1 VLAATSHIDST
12 FGLRAADLA
21 KSRAALTKSLD
32 ARGIDLEIVQGGEVS
47 PERVRGLRDEDLR
60 ALTLG
65 DGPWILLECPFSP
78 VASTL
83 DLLVRDLQ
91 RRGFRVLLA
100 HPERSPAFQSEPT
113 RLARLIDSG
122 ALAQVTAGAVVG
134 DFGAAVRRTALR
146 FLGAGLVQV
155 LASDAHDHEHRPPL
169 LSTAISVLRHRFRD
183 AAVHVEWMTERL
195 PAAILAGDR
204 LPEPPSP
211 PRRRRLRR

>member
-1 VLAATSHIDST
+1 
-12 FGLRAADLA
+12 LRAADLA

-47 PERVRGLRDEDLR
+47 PERVRSLRDEDLR

-83 DLLVRDLQ
+83 YLLVRDLQ

-146 FLGAGLVQV
+146 FLEAGLVQV
-155 LASDAHDHEHRPPL
+155 LASDARGVLVVEQRIDRGFRPGRGHARERPLGSAHDQQEVVDERGGVAF
-169 LSTAISVLRHRFRD
+169 STAGL
-183 AAVHVEWMTERL
+183 T
-195 PAAILAGDR
+195 G
-204 LPEPPSP
+204 
-211 PRRRRLRR
+211 